1 MRYVGK
7 EMKKIFHIILLIIA
21 LITTSKATADDV
33 GNAKCP
39 IIKLEA
45 ERLPD
50 MTVPRSGHSAFLA
63 NGEVTVVGGHT
74 SGFVLTPTAE
84 YFENGKWHQL
94 QTVYTH
100 DGGISIVMK
109 SGLVLLAG
117 GFKDNLGIGQSFEVE
132 LYYPATHQ
140 SKGFGCL
147 DQKRVAGA
155 AVELDSGRVM
165 ITGNWYTNDGI
176 EIFDGKTTFSH
187 VRDVTQSRYLP
198 HLFRTSDGDV
208 LIVAGYDN
216 HGESID
222 TIVVD
227 RLYGEPFCNELFDNW
242 HPLHYDLAQHSDDS
256 FIGDETKG
264 EFRYLMPVE
273 NKDGQLAIID
283 VRDTI
288 FTPLPTSAPIPMSSQ
303 WGDIKYITPVYA
315 DRQHQRG
322 YIVGF
327 DKTSRLYALCID
339 YARNPAT
346 LKLYHTDPLPE
357 AGMLTI
363 PVLTAE
369 GNLMLTGGIGTEPN
383 GNFSPKASVWLLRF
397 NDDGS
402 EATVSANGWLWG
414 LLAAGLLLAFVVFF
428 VLKHRKPQP
437 QQESEEPSEAVTKG
451 DEQLM
456 QRICHLMDEK
466 QLYLQQGLK
475 VSDIASALGINS
487 RYVSDCVKAVRG
499 CSLTQFVN
507 EYRVEHA
514 KRLLLERPE
523 MKISTVAIESGFTN
537 DKAMTRYFK
546 EQTGMTP
553 TEWKNDNQA

>member
-1 MRYVGK
+1 
-7 EMKKIFHIILLIIA
+7 MKKIIHIILLIIA
-21 LITTSKATADDV
+21 LMTTSKATADDV

-84 YFENGKWHQL
+84 YFEDGKWHQL

-132 LYYPATHQ
+132 LYDPATHQ

-176 EIFDGKTTFSH
+176 EIFDGKTTLSY
-187 VRDVTQSRYLP
+187 VRDVTQSHYLP

-227 RLYGEPFCNELFDNW
+227 RLYGEPFRNELFDNW

-288 FTPLPTSAPIPMSSQ
+288 FTPLPTSAPIPMNSQ

-327 DKTSRLYALCID
+327 DKASHLYALCID

-397 NDDGS
+397 NDEGS
-402 EATVSANGWLWG
+402 EATASTNGWLWG

-428 VLKHRKPQP
+428 VLKRRKPQP

>member
-1 MRYVGK
+1 MRQSIHLVA
-7 EMKKIFHIILLIIA
+7 LLAA
-21 LITTSKATADDV
+21 LLMCSTSAADGVEKA
-33 GNAKCP
+33 NCP
-39 IIKLEA
+39 VVRVEA

-50 MTVPRSGHSAFLA
+50 MNVPRSGHSALLL

-74 SGFVLTPTAE
+74 SGFVLTPTIE
-84 YFENGKWHQL
+84 YLEGGKWQQL

-100 DGGISIVMK
+100 DGGISIVMA
-109 SGLVLLAG
+109 SGKVLLAG

-132 LYYPATHQ
+132 LYDPATHE

-147 DQKRVAGA
+147 DQKRVSGA

-165 ITGNWYTNDGI
+165 ITGNWYTDDGI
-176 EIFDGKTTFSH
+176 EMFDGKTSFSH
-187 VRDVTQSRYLP
+187 VRNVSQSRYLP
-198 HLFRTSDGDV
+198 HVFRTSDGDAV
-208 LIVAGYDN
+208 IVAGYDERGN
-216 HGESID
+216 PLD
-222 TIVVD
+222 TIVID
-227 RLYGEPFCNELFDNW
+227 RLYGEPFRNELFENW
-242 HPLHYDLAQHSDDS
+242 RPLHYDLAQHSDDS
-256 FIGDETKG
+256 FIGDKTKG

-273 NKDGQLAIID
+273 NEDGQLAIID

-288 FTPLPTSAPIPMSSQ
+288 FTPLPTTAPVPMQSQ
-303 WGDIKYITPVYA
+303 WGAIKYITPVYA

-322 YIVGF
+322 YVVGF
-327 DKTSRLYALCID
+327 DTTNRLYALCID
-339 YARNPAT
+339 YANNPAT

-369 GNLMLTGGIGTEPN
+369 GNLMLTGGVGTEPN

-402 EATVSANGWLWG
+402 EAAGGFNGWLWG
-414 LLAAGLLLAFVVFF
+414 VLAAVLLAAGVAVYVFRR
-428 VLKHRKPQP
+428 RKPQP
-437 QQESEEPSEAVTKG
+437 EPEERLETVTKG

-456 QRICHLMDEK
+456 QRICQLMDEK

-487 RYVSDCVKAVRG
+487 RYVSDCVKAVKG

-514 KRLLLERPE
+514 KRLLLECPE
-523 MKISTVAIESGFTN
+523 MKISTVAVESGFTN

-553 TEWKNDNQA
+553 TEWKNENQK

>member
-1 MRYVGK
+1 MSS
-7 EMKKIFHIILLIIA
+7 
-21 LITTSKATADDV
+21 TSAADGVEKA
-33 GNAKCP
+33 NCP
-39 IIKLEA
+39 VVRVEA

-50 MTVPRSGHSAFLA
+50 MNVPRSGHSALLL

-74 SGFVLTPTAE
+74 SGFVLTPTIE
-84 YFENGKWHQL
+84 YLEGGRWQQL

-100 DGGISIVMK
+100 DGGISIVMA
-109 SGLVLLAG
+109 SGKVLLAG

-132 LYYPATHQ
+132 LYDPATHE

-147 DQKRVAGA
+147 DQKRVSGA

-165 ITGNWYTNDGI
+165 ITGNWYTDDGI
-176 EIFDGKTTFSH
+176 EMFDGKTSFSH
-187 VRDVTQSRYLP
+187 VRNVSQSRYLP
-198 HLFRTSDGDV
+198 HVFRTSDGDAV
-208 LIVAGYDN
+208 IVAGYDERGN
-216 HGESID
+216 PLD
-222 TIVVD
+222 TIVID
-227 RLYGEPFCNELFDNW
+227 RLYGEPFRNELFDNW
-242 HPLHYDLAQHSDDS
+242 RPLHYDLAQHSDDS
-256 FIGDETKG
+256 FIGDKTKG

-273 NKDGQLAIID
+273 NEDGQLAIID

-288 FTPLPTSAPIPMSSQ
+288 FTPLPTSAPVPMQSQ
-303 WGDIKYITPVYA
+303 WGAIKYITPVYA

-322 YIVGF
+322 YVVGF
-327 DKTSRLYALCID
+327 DDTNRLYALCID
-339 YARNPAT
+339 YANNPAT

-369 GNLMLTGGIGTEPN
+369 GNLMLTGGVGTEPN

-402 EATVSANGWLWG
+402 EAAGGFNGWLWG
-414 LLAAGLLLAFVVFF
+414 VLAAVLLAAGVAVYVFRR
-428 VLKHRKPQP
+428 RKPQP
-437 QQESEEPSEAVTKG
+437 EPEERLETVTKG

-456 QRICHLMDEK
+456 QRICQLMDEK

-487 RYVSDCVKAVRG
+487 RYVSDCVKAVKG

-514 KRLLLERPE
+514 KRLLLECPE
-523 MKISTVAIESGFTN
+523 MKISTVAVESGFTN

-553 TEWKNDNQA
+553 TEWKNENQK

>member
-1 MRYVGK
+1 M
-7 EMKKIFHIILLIIA
+7 
-21 LITTSKATADDV
+21 TTSKATADDV

-84 YFENGKWHQL
+84 YFEDGKWHQL

-132 LYYPATHQ
+132 LYDPATHQ

-303 WGDIKYITPVYA
+303 WGDIKYITPVFA

-322 YIVGF
+322 YVVGF
-327 DKTSRLYALCID
+327 DKTNRLYALCID
-339 YARNPAT
+339 YTRNPAT

-402 EATVSANGWLWG
+402 EATASTNGWLWG

-428 VLKHRKPQP
+428 ILKRRKPQP

>member
-1 MRYVGK
+1 M
-7 EMKKIFHIILLIIA
+7 
-21 LITTSKATADDV
+21 TTSKATADDV

-84 YFENGKWHQL
+84 YFEDGKWHQL

-132 LYYPATHQ
+132 LYDPATHQ

-165 ITGNWYTNDGI
+165 ITGNWYTSDGI
-176 EIFDGKTTFSH
+176 EIFDGKTTLFH

-227 RLYGEPFCNELFDNW
+227 RLYGEPFRNELFDNW

-288 FTPLPTSAPIPMSSQ
+288 FTPLPTSVPIPMNSQ

-327 DKTSRLYALCID
+327 DKTSHLYALCID

-397 NDDGS
+397 NDEGS
-402 EATVSANGWLWG
+402 EATASTNGWLWG

-428 VLKHRKPQP
+428 ILKRRKPQP

>member
-1 MRYVGK
+1 M
-7 EMKKIFHIILLIIA
+7 
-21 LITTSKATADDV
+21 TTSKATADDV

-84 YFENGKWHQL
+84 YFEDGKWHQL

-132 LYYPATHQ
+132 LYNPATHQ

-402 EATVSANGWLWG
+402 EATASTNGWLWG

-428 VLKHRKPQP
+428 ILKRRKPQP

>member
-1 MRYVGK
+1 M
-7 EMKKIFHIILLIIA
+7 
-21 LITTSKATADDV
+21 TTSKATADDV

-84 YFENGKWHQL
+84 YFEDGKWHQL

-132 LYYPATHQ
+132 LYDPATHQ

-322 YIVGF
+322 YVVGF

-402 EATVSANGWLWG
+402 EATASTNGWLWG

-428 VLKHRKPQP
+428 ILKRRKPQP

>member
-1 MRYVGK
+1 M
-7 EMKKIFHIILLIIA
+7 
-21 LITTSKATADDV
+21 TTSKATADDV

-84 YFENGKWHQL
+84 YFEDGKWHQL

-132 LYYPATHQ
+132 LYDPATHQ

-227 RLYGEPFCNELFDNW
+227 RLYGEPFRNELFDNW

-322 YIVGF
+322 YVAGF

-402 EATVSANGWLWG
+402 EATASTNGWLWG
-414 LLAAGLLLAFVVFF
+414 LLAAGLLLAFIVFF
-428 VLKHRKPQP
+428 VLKRRKPQP

-499 CSLTQFVN
+499 CFLTQFVN

>member
-1 MRYVGK
+1 M
-7 EMKKIFHIILLIIA
+7 
-21 LITTSKATADDV
+21 TTSKATADDV

-84 YFENGKWHQL
+84 YFEDGKWHQL

-132 LYYPATHQ
+132 LYNPATHQ

-288 FTPLPTSAPIPMSSQ
+288 FTPLPTSAPISMNSQ

-327 DKTSRLYALCID
+327 DKTSHLYALCID
-339 YARNPAT
+339 YAKNPAT

-397 NDDGS
+397 NNDGS
-402 EATVSANGWLWG
+402 GATASTNGWLWG
-414 LLAAGLLLAFVVFF
+414 LLAAGLLLTCVVFF
-428 VLKHRKPQP
+428 VLKRRKPQS
-437 QQESEEPSEAVTKG
+437 QQESEKPSEAVTKG